1 MKKRVFPTP
10 TAKIECVILRHAK
23 NKQMKETPNG
33 SLFKMASFKLE
44 FSNLYAKVMCHF
56 QQDMLYKVI
65 IGISDILHIQLNIPL
80 KLFFLIKFICVDN
93 NLEKHICKTMA
104 KINTKGAITT

>member
-1 MKKRVFPTP
+1 
-10 TAKIECVILRHAK
+10 
-23 NKQMKETPNG
+23 MKETPNG
-33 SLFKMASFKLE
+33 SLFKMASYQKKNSKKIRHTTIVNSNYLSSYFYKKILQKQFNGLQ

-80 KLFFLIKFICVDN
+80 KLSF
-93 NLEKHICKTMA
+93 
-104 KINTKGAITT
+104 